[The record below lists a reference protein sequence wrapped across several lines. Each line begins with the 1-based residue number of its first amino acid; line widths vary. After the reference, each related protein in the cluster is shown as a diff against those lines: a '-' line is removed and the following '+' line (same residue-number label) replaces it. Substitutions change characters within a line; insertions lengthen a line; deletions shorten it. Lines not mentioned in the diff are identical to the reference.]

1 MKRGNKK
8 GQFYLLAAIIIIVVI
23 VGFAA
28 ISNYAKKRS
37 SIKLYDIKDELQIE
51 GGEVL
56 EYGVYTG
63 EEQIDDFIEKY
74 QEYAGEGK
82 NLYFIFGN
90 VGEVWMVT
98 FEEVVRGKITE
109 TSGTGVDIPGVRYEK
124 EQLEV
129 IEEGGIKTV
138 IVTIGEEGNE
148 IDYEFELKPGEN
160 FFFVISQEIEGEK
173 HIVTG

>member
-8 GQFYLLAAIIIIVVI
+8 GQFYLLAAIVIIVLI

-28 ISNYAKKRS
+28 ISNYAKKKS

-63 EEQIDDFIEKY
+63 DPQIEDFIEKY

-82 NLYFIFGN
+82 NLYFIFGSMDS
-90 VGEVWMVT
+90 VWLVK
-98 FEEVVRGKITE
+98 FEEVLTGTVKLSSGE
-109 TSGTGVDIPGVRYEK
+109 TVPVYEK
-124 EQLEV
+124 KNETISLGAA
-129 IEEGGIKTV
+129 EGGKV
-138 IVTIGEEGNE
+138 IVTIGR

-160 FFFVISQEIEGEK
+160 FFFVLSQEIEGEQ